1 MGLQTALYTAGL
13 VVLVLGPPIGRI
25 YLWTRSIDRKVATLW
40 QMHFGPEH
48 PSFADGDEPEHPSF
62 AESHR
67 RHIERAVRRA

>member
-1 MGLQTALYTAGL
+1 MGLQTALVAAGL

-25 YLWTRSIDRKVATLW
+25 FLWTRHIDREVATLW

-48 PSFADGDEPEHPSF
+48 PGFADGEEPEHPSF

-67 RHIERAVRRA
+67 RHVARNLHRV